1 MRLRVFIDELLRGR
15 DRLIA
20 RRVFPPDAIYDI
32 SRGGSIVLL
41 QHGESHDRCGPQ
53 RIAQLQDIDAVS
65 LVLGIHVMLAHDDDP
80 FLPAWRMDIPI
91 RTVKAPW
98 SYRFESFPMK
108 RATKASPPAVS
119 LAVSASRATASAAF
133 AQPWLG

>member
-1 MRLRVFIDELLRGR
+1 MWLRVFIDELLRGH

-20 RRVFPPDAIYDI
+20 RRVFSPDAIHDI
-32 SRGGSIVLL
+32 SRGSSIVLL
-41 QHGESHDRCGPQ
+41 QHGEPHDRCGPQ
-53 RIAQLQDIDAVS
+53 RIAQLQDVDAVS
-65 LVLGIHVMLAHDDDP
+65 LVLGIHVMLVHVDGP
-80 FLPAWRMDIPI
+80 FLPAWRTDIPI
-91 RTVKAPW
+91 RTVKAPA

-108 RATKASPPAVS
+108 RATNASPPAVG